1 MFDTHG
7 CLPHRGKACVNAGA
21 SVECGRK
28 KKENPVLGIG
38 REEGL
43 SKIFQKLEFRHEF
56 WYLFCLT
63 KSHLSKQGLSPSS
76 FHWFLLRCGPVKPLT
91 CAHAVLA
98 AALHVSSRVM
108 VHLSPGN
115 VGAWLVRQLTV
126 PWFPRGRL
134 RMGAFQQGCAPWL
147 PEIIMKG
154 SCCDVV
160 PKLKTLYALIAFLM
174 KNPCCLVYGRTVVVE
189 SCLYIPA
196 YQIKTFAG
204 LCWSSPHIFTCW
216 QIEKSHHAWFKK

>member
-108 VHLSPGN
+108 VHLSP
-115 VGAWLVRQLTV
+115 AWK
-126 PWFPRGRL
+126 RGR
-134 RMGAFQQGCAPWL
+134 MAGVPAHCAEAMVPVWQAVDGCL
-147 PEIIMKG
+147 P
-154 SCCDVV
+154 
-160 PKLKTLYALIAFLM
+160 
-174 KNPCCLVYGRTVVVE
+174 
-189 SCLYIPA
+189 
-196 YQIKTFAG
+196 AG
-204 LCWSSPHIFTCW
+204 VRSLATGNNN
-216 QIEKSHHAWFKK
+216 EGVML